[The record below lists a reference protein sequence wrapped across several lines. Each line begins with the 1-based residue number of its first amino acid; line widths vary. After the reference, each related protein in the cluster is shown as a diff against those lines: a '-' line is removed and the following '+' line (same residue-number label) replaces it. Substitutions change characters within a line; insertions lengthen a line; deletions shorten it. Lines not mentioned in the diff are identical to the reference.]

1 MATQRFATAP
11 ARLGPRSSL
20 KRDSNQM
27 SLWELQE
34 AMQHPADGPG
44 GSEAPSPRSSVSE
57 ATDYG
62 SWPRVRKQRTDEPRQ
77 MSVFDITAAFD
88 ERPSATSTADNT
100 LAASLAELEAMTRV
114 EESAEANTGAEE
126 DIALAALESMA
137 KELQADAM
145 KEPPAPS
152 VRASSLGTTPRAAAA
167 SHAEEAALLEAVGAE
182 DGAALF
188 PRLEQQFSSAFASAF
203 DGSDPLDPDD
213 LLAMLHPDALQEP
226 AMVSAHLAAPCV
238 VAKPARGG
246 RGYEVL
252 PAAAVREHAAP
263 QPPQQQPPR
272 QRGRAEARPESLD
285 PSALASQLH
294 DLGVGKE
301 AAAEA
306 AAGPVLG
313 PSAGVGAPAAAAAA
327 GRGPAQ
333 ERKEWTAAEDELIRS
348 GVAEWGCKW
357 RKIAV
362 LLPGRSDDAVR
373 NRWHR
378 LTPHAADAAAAEGA
392 AAPPMPRRRVSGGG
406 RNAAVAGG
414 GEGKVERMS
423 WTPTEDAIIL
433 TSVREL
439 GHKWN
444 KIATKLHGRTEHAI
458 RNRYH
463 RLQTALADQHVM
475 QMQAEEAD
483 AMGAA
488 LGDAMGSPPLS
499 PTGFSPAMLMS
510 VGA

>member
-213 LLAMLHPDALQEP
+213 LLAMLHVCRCPRPSLPRSTASTAP
-226 AMVSAHLAAPCV
+226 ACPPLHAPIAH
-238 VAKPARGG
+238 AR
-246 RGYEVL
+246 
-252 PAAAVREHAAP
+252 PFSS
-263 QPPQQQPPR
+263 PPSPPPR
-272 QRGRAEARPESLD
+272 LRSRTPCKSQR
-285 PSALASQLH
+285 
-294 DLGVGKE
+294 
-301 AAAEA
+301 
-306 AAGPVLG
+306 
-313 PSAGVGAPAAAAAA
+313 
-327 GRGPAQ
+327 
-333 ERKEWTAAEDELIRS
+333 
-348 GVAEWGCKW
+348 
-357 RKIAV
+357 
-362 LLPGRSDDAVR
+362 
-373 NRWHR
+373 
-378 LTPHAADAAAAEGA
+378 
-392 AAPPMPRRRVSGGG
+392 
-406 RNAAVAGG
+406 
-414 GEGKVERMS
+414 
-423 WTPTEDAIIL
+423 
-433 TSVREL
+433 
-439 GHKWN
+439 
-444 KIATKLHGRTEHAI
+444 
-458 RNRYH
+458 
-463 RLQTALADQHVM
+463 
-475 QMQAEEAD
+475 
-483 AMGAA
+483 
-488 LGDAMGSPPLS
+488 
-499 PTGFSPAMLMS
+499 
-510 VGA
+510 